1 MIKIEDT
8 HQEEAMTTSME
19 DSMAQK
25 ILKAL
30 DEHGEALKK
39 LGGCLTRLEE
49 SKLKKS
55 LHVEINDD
63 EEKVEEWDEN
73 DKTEYERNKQFEK
86 LTIETMAIRE
96 KMEKMQLAFRKAQGM
111 DDYLYN
117 MGGVSSKS
125 FIALPPKFKI
135 SDAKKFDGTGDP
147 KQHVKKMLGHI

>member
-1 MIKIEDT
+1 
-8 HQEEAMTTSME
+8 ME

-49 SKLKKS
+49 SKLKKL

-147 KQHVKKMLGHI
+147 KQHVRRC

>member
-1 MIKIEDT
+1 
-8 HQEEAMTTSME
+8 ME

-147 KQHVKKMLGHI
+147 KQHVRRC

>member
-1 MIKIEDT
+1 
-8 HQEEAMTTSME
+8 ME

-63 EEKVEEWDEN
+63 EEEVEECDEN
-73 DKTEYERNKQFEK
+73 DKAKYERNKQFKK
-86 LTIETMAIRE
+86 LIIETMAMRE
-96 KMEKMQLAFRKAQGM
+96 KMAKMQLAFRKAQGM

-147 KQHVKKMLGHI
+147 KQHVRRC

>member
-1 MIKIEDT
+1 
-8 HQEEAMTTSME
+8 ME

-49 SKLKKS
+49 SKLKKL

-73 DKTEYERNKQFEK
+73 DKTEYERDKQFEK
-86 LTIETMAIRE
+86 LTVETMAMRE

-117 MGGVSSKS
+117 IGGVSSKS
-125 FIALPPKFKI
+125 LIALPPKFKI

-147 KQHVKKMLGHI
+147 KQHVRRC

>member
-1 MIKIEDT
+1 
-8 HQEEAMTTSME
+8 ME

-49 SKLKKS
+49 SKLKRS

-111 DDYLYN
+111 YDYLYN
-117 MGGVSSKS
+117 IGGNEFKGSYC
-125 FIALPPKFKI
+125 IASQVQDFWRGK
-135 SDAKKFDGTGDP
+135 
-147 KQHVKKMLGHI
+147 VW

>member
-73 DKTEYERNKQFEK
+73 DKTEYERDKQFEK
-86 LTIETMAIRE
+86 LTVETMAMRE

-117 MGGVSSKS
+117 IGGVSSKS
-125 FIALPPKFKI
+125 LIALPPKFKI

-147 KQHVKKMLGHI
+147 KQHVRRC